1 MSMRKSILFI
11 ILLFTITSAMSQ
23 NFDRVEVKGRILV
36 DANDVEG
43 VTVYNT
49 SSNKGTITDEN
60 GEFKI
65 TVAIN
70 DFIEFSALQF
80 EDFSLTIDDDILKSK
95 TLTVFLIER
104 INKLNEVVILPFG
117 LSGNLPEDLERVKTY
132 NPDLDAIYFGV
143 FDITAYEFS
152 NDYKSEVV
160 NTEMRKGEFYNGVN
174 FVKLLGINSLF
185 ASKKGKDQK
194 IANVNASN
202 IDKLRQKYT
211 TNYLSQN
218 FNIPVH
224 QVRDF
229 IVFVEPKVQDKK
241 MLEEGNEMYLIE
253 FLSSQS
259 ALFLKEHIE
268 KK

>member
-117 LSGNLPEDLERVKTY
+117 LSGNYLKTWNVLKHIIPIWMPFILVFLILQPTNLVMIIKVK
-132 NPDLDAIYFGV
+132 
-143 FDITAYEFS
+143 S
-152 NDYKSEVV
+152 
-160 NTEMRKGEFYNGVN
+160 
-174 FVKLLGINSLF
+174 
-185 ASKKGKDQK
+185 
-194 IANVNASN
+194 
-202 IDKLRQKYT
+202 
-211 TNYLSQN
+211 
-218 FNIPVH
+218 
-224 QVRDF
+224 
-229 IVFVEPKVQDKK
+229 
-241 MLEEGNEMYLIE
+241 
-253 FLSSQS
+253 
-259 ALFLKEHIE
+259 
-268 KK
+268 